1 MVVAPFATRLLPS
14 PGWLRR
20 LLHLRWSESGRCFVT
35 RGGACMTPT
44 EPGIVN
50 RVLLVDDDGTVREMM
65 NQALM
70 RKGFEVVTASS
81 VPEALRHI
89 ADETFDVLIT
99 DLHMPEAGDGF
110 TVVSAMHHSQ
120 PHALTMLVSGYPD
133 VESAMAAILLE
144 ADEVLVKPFE
154 VGRLTDLIHERLDNR
169 EPHQRQPKE
178 RVGAILLRCSEEII
192 QDWLMRSKRSCELN
206 HLELND
212 EERTGHLPKLV
223 EDLSTRLSKSSTA
236 TKDGDAIFSA
246 AAVAHGKLRY
256 QQGYTPE
263 MLVHES
269 RIFQVTI
276 FSTLQNNMNALDFS
290 LLLPDVMTIA
300 DEMDAQLT
308 QSMGS
313 YMKLMKSTAA

>member
-1 MVVAPFATRLLPS
+1 
-14 PGWLRR
+14 
-20 LLHLRWSESGRCFVT
+20 
-35 RGGACMTPT
+35 
-44 EPGIVN
+44 
-50 RVLLVDDDGTVREMM
+50 VDDDGAVRDMM
-65 NQALM
+65 NQALS

-110 TVVSAMHHSQ
+110 TVVSAMRHSQ

-154 VGRLTDLIHERLDNR
+154 VGKLTDLIHERLDNR
-169 EPHQRQPKE
+169 KPHNRQPKE
-178 RVGAILLRCSEEII
+178 RVGAILLRCSGEII
-192 QDWLMRSKRSCELN
+192 QDWLTRSKRSCELN
-206 HLELND
+206 HLQLSD

-223 EDLSTRLSKSSTA
+223 EDLSIRLAKSSIA
-236 TKDGDAIFSA
+236 TKDSDAIFSV
-246 AAVAHGKLRY
+246 AAVAHGKLRHS
-256 QQGYTPE
+256 QGYTPE

-276 FSTLQNNMNALDFS
+276 FGTLQNNMNALDFS

-300 DEMDAQLT
+300 DEVDAQLT
-308 QSMGS
+308 QTMGS
-313 YMKLMKSTAA
+313 YMKLTKTTAA